1 MDVNFESIIILIAT
15 QAMINLGEINNPISG
30 SSVLNLEGAEI
41 YIKQLEIL
49 KEKTNNNLSEK
60 ETLFLENMLNNLR
73 KVYNKKLKK
82 NISKED

>member
-15 QAMINLGEINNPISG
+15 QAMINLGEIKNPISG
-30 SSVLNLEGAEI
+30 DSVLNLEGAEI

-49 KEKTNNNLSEK
+49 KEKTENNLNEK
-60 ETLFLENMLNNLR
+60 EFLFLKDMLNNLK
-73 KVYNKKLKK
+73 KVYNNKLKK